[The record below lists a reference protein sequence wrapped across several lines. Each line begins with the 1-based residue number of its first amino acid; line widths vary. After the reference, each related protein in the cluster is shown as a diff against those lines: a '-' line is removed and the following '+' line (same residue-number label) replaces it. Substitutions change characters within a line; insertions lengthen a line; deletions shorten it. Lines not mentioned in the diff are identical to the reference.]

1 MKLAISVSSEFDWET
16 LLNEYDG
23 REWGSFLA
31 STLRLHAHAHMCV
44 YMWEGKKGKKNTVA
58 SERETSKNMIRKAEY
73 MVHSMTASKRVQVWV
88 PGGSGCSE
96 PHWEAETG
104 RRWGEE
110 SIGVLILPAKATALK
125 HRPWNRNGASTLE
138 EQLQACGGLCRS
150 LEGLWVFWDGITRL
164 SAGASWFGIAQWD
177 SYTFD
182 SVGNFELDTLYKAP
196 STILFRIQWMQVTGP
211 GLGPNWEMWMGGRE
225 RMRQV
230 LSPVTVLWGPCF
242 YFGKWNTD
250 RQQITCV
257 ESGIPPFALNTV

>member
-1 MKLAISVSSEFDWET
+1 
-16 LLNEYDG
+16 
-23 REWGSFLA
+23 
-31 STLRLHAHAHMCV
+31 
-44 YMWEGKKGKKNTVA
+44 
-58 SERETSKNMIRKAEY
+58 
-73 MVHSMTASKRVQVWV
+73 MVHSMTASKQVQVWV
-88 PGGSGCSE
+88 TGGSGCSE

-125 HRPWNRNGASTLE
+125 HRLWNRNGASTLE

-196 STILFRIQWMQVTGP
+196 STILFRIQWMPVTGP

-242 YFGKWNTD
+242 YFGKWNTE
-250 RQQITCV
+250 RQHHM
-257 ESGIPPFALNTV
+257 SGVWNPTICLKHCLVQWPSVSSLVVLFCYLFWGSFLWVSLAVLELAL